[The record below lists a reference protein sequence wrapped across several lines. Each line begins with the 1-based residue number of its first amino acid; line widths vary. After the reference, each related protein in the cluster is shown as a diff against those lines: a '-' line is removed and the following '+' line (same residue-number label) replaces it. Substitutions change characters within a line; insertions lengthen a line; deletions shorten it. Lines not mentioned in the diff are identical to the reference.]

1 MKSFVGASPCHC
13 TCPFSFSDAYGQLKN
28 ACTSPKLNV
37 DTTKMMVWKM
47 YLVSNMALFW
57 GICMLSRFLAV
68 CFYTWD
74 MLNL

>member
-37 DTTKMMVWKM
+37 DTTKNDGLENV
-47 YLVSNMALFW
+47 
-57 GICMLSRFLAV
+57 SRFKHGVILGYLHV
-68 CFYTWD
+68 I
-74 MLNL
+74 